1 MIRDVH
7 GHEAQVADNLARVR
21 ATVEDACRAAGR
33 HPGDVRLIAVSKRQ
47 PPALVQAAVAAGQID
62 LGENHVQA
70 LLERQ
75 VQLAGAP
82 VVWHLIGHLQTNK
95 ANRAVRA
102 HWIHTVDSVR
112 VARALAAAHAADRP
126 AVRLL
131 VQVNVS
137 AESQKSGV
145 APADARALIEAMR
158 GMPGM
163 APAGLM
169 CIPAPGEGR
178 RGFAALREL
187 RDRLA
192 RETGVALS
200 ELSMGMSSDY
210 PDAIAEGATLVRVGT
225 AIFGERPTP
234 G

>member
-1 MIRDVH
+1 MIVDVQRL
-7 GHEAQVADNLARVR
+7 EVQVADNLARVR
-21 ATVEDACRAAGR
+21 ATVEEACRAAGR
-33 HPGDVRLIAVSKRQ
+33 RPGDVRLIAVSKRQ
-47 PPALVQAAVAAGQID
+47 PPALVQAVVAAGQVN

-102 HWIHTVDSVR
+102 HWIHTVNSVR
-112 VARALAAAHAADRP
+112 IARALATAHAADRP

-137 AESQKSGV
+137 GEAQKAGV
-145 APADARALIEAMR
+145 APAEARALIEAMR
-158 GMPGM
+158 SMPGM

-187 RDRLA
+187 RDQLRRDTGLA
-192 RETGVALS
+192 LP
-200 ELSMGMSSDY
+200 ELSMGMSDDY
-210 PDAIAEGATLVRVGT
+210 ADAIAEGATLVRVGT
-225 AIFGERPTP
+225 AIFGARP
-234 G
+234 GAG